1 MAIAVIKTAEGESV
15 VDSNLRATEHEILYL
30 VSGARN
36 RQEAFQAV
44 RDAAPDKVDELV
56 KRRYRFEKFNGD
68 SMEVTAIYEE
78 PEEDGGTD
86 DPASGLVTARARIS
100 FDTSGGTQHITTS
113 REPPVGYGPEPGTK
127 PAKDPRSSIG
137 WNGNPGNP
145 EYAGVDIVVPNVRKV
160 VTQTISKPSTAYEN
174 LVIDMT
180 GTVNSDKFLGREPGE
195 VLFLGA
201 SWNDEG
207 ENPVQATYNFAIR
220 RNEKEKDV
228 HGVKITKKG
237 WEYVWEIIKV
247 KSDPKSEK
255 DTKNSPIKVTVE
267 GIYVSKVY
275 EEKPF
280 RKLGIR
286 V

>member
-86 DPASGLVTARARIS
+86 DPTSGLVTARARIS
-100 FDTSGGTQHITTS
+100 FDTSGGTQHITTALATLAKYS
-113 REPPVGYGPEPGTK
+113 PGPGGSLM
-127 PAKDPRSSIG
+127 KDPGSSIG
-137 WNGNPGNP
+137 WNGKTGGEA

-180 GTVNSDKFLGREPGE
+180 GTVNSDKFLGRDPGE

-220 RNEKEKDV
+220 RNEVGKDV
-228 HGVKITKKG
+228 HGVKCTKKG
-237 WEYVWEIIKV
+237 WEYVWDIIKT
-247 KSDPKSEK
+247 KKET
-255 DTKNSPIKVTVE
+255 DTSPVVVTVE

>member
-36 RQEAFQAV
+36 RQEAFQSV

-113 REPPVGYGPEPGTK
+113 REPPVGYGPEPNTSPFKNPGF
-127 PAKDPRSSIG
+127 SIG
-137 WNGNPGNP
+137 WNGKTGGEA

-180 GTVNSDKFLGREPGE
+180 GTVNSDKFLGRDPGE

-237 WEYVWEIIKV
+237 WEYVWDIIKT
-247 KSDPKSEK
+247 KKET
-255 DTKNSPIKVTVE
+255 DTSPVVVTVE